1 MMFLGLVILVRNTL
15 RIRNRTLRN
24 FRNDHN
30 MSESSYKEMA
40 FVGGSTTY
48 SSYELS
54 KNLSTLETTFSK
66 GVPLMSRGGN

>member
-1 MMFLGLVILVRNTL
+1 
-15 RIRNRTLRN
+15 
-24 FRNDHN
+24 

-40 FVGGSTTY
+40 LVGGSTTY